1 MNSNA
6 SIRDK
11 ISQAKAEVSK
21 LSRNRDKIERM
32 LLWLGPMLEGSF
44 TKRYTRCKKPGC
56 KCEKG
61 ERHGPYFSI
70 SKKDE
75 SGKTRLVYIRP
86 NELATTSRL
95 LETRREFRAGLKRLK
110 IAQEKVDK
118 ALLALERLN
127 LQEGE
132 AQRADLR
139 KS

>member
-1 MNSNA
+1 M

-11 ISQAKAEVSK
+11 ISRAKAEVFK
-21 LSRNRDKIERM
+21 LSRDRDKLEWM
-32 LLWLGPMLEGSF
+32 LLNLGPMLEGSF

-75 SGKTRLVYIRP
+75 SGKTRLFYIRP
-86 NELATTSRL
+86 DELETTSGL
-95 LETRREFRAGLKRLK
+95 LETGREFRAGLKRLK
-110 IAQEKVDK
+110 IAQSKVDK
-118 ALLALERLN
+118 ALLEFERLS
-127 LQEGE
+127 LKEGE